1 MITPE
6 EGAKDRTF
14 LRGFYVKI
22 TDEPETKLEKELFLS
37 EFLEFFKKI
46 ESILILSYNGEKR
59 KRGEQYEGSVSFD

>member
-14 LRGFYVKI
+14 LRGLYVKI

-59 KRGEQYEGSVSFD
+59 KRGEQYEGSVSSD